1 MNAADPKPTPQADP
15 WANAPTSDGIIP
27 FLTSDQRAQLV
38 NSGEVCQVQQV
49 AYDAHGQFGPK
60 FVTTFTAPDG
70 NDYQISFTSAN
81 GRTPRDLIN
90 KWMWDQTRKGIR
102 PIPARLCK
110 RGRAYMFDK
119 PGSPSDRDNSVAS
132 AIDTEDRPDF

>member
-1 MNAADPKPTPQADP
+1 MAESQTPKTDP
-15 WANAPTSDGIIP
+15 WSTAPTTEGIIP
-27 FLTSDQRAQLV
+27 FLTTQQRADLV
-38 NSGEVCQVQQV
+38 NSGETCQVQHV
-49 AYDAHGQFGPK
+49 EYDAHGQFGAK

-81 GRTPRDLIN
+81 GRTPRDITN
-90 KWMWDQTRKGIR
+90 KWMWEQTRKGAV

-119 PGSPSDRDNSVAS
+119 PGSQSDHDMTVAS
-132 AIDTEDRPDF
+132 PTDIEDTPDF